1 MVQTHQKAQYLLY
14 LTSFVVNVHKKVH
27 ILTHLSPVMLQK
39 HQIAEFVAVFD
50 IICNSLCINEVHI
63 LIYLSTS

>member
-27 ILTHLSPVMLQK
+27 ILTHLSPVMVQK
-39 HQIAEFVAVFD
+39 HQIAEFVAV
-50 IICNSLCINEVHI
+50 L
-63 LIYLSTS
+63 TSFVTTAHKKYIF